1 MERRFHMKI
10 FRLFHAQR
18 AELRPM
24 GAALGLGA
32 GQPKLLNYLSVHGS
46 CMQKELADY
55 FEVDPAAISRM
66 LAALE
71 RGGFITRDAG
81 APRKRCGLVELTDKG
96 RKAASDWAACCE
108 RFDERLLRGFS
119 EAEREQFAD
128 YLGRAYRNLR
138 GEEVGETSSGSLSAC
153 MSTGAT

>member
-1 MERRFHMKI
+1 
-10 FRLFHAQR
+10 
-18 AELRPM
+18 
-24 GAALGLGA
+24 
-32 GQPKLLNYLSVHGS
+32 
-46 CMQKELADY
+46 MQKELADY

-108 RFDERLLRGFS
+108 RFDERRCAAFPRPSASPVRPTTSAAPIGIS
-119 EAEREQFAD
+119 EARRSERHERPQAA
-128 YLGRAYRNLR
+128 LCLPA
-138 GEEVGETSSGSLSAC
+138 
-153 MSTGAT
+153 

>member
-1 MERRFHMKI
+1 
-10 FRLFHAQR
+10 
-18 AELRPM
+18 
-24 GAALGLGA
+24 
-32 GQPKLLNYLSVHGS
+32 
-46 CMQKELADY
+46 MQKELADY

-119 EAEREQFAD
+119 EAEREQFAN

-138 GEEVGETSSGSLSAC
+138 GEEVGET
-153 MSTGAT
+153 

>member
-18 AELRPM
+18 SELRRE

-32 GQPKLLNYLSVHGS
+32 GQPKLLSYLTTHGS

-55 FEVDPAAISRM
+55 FEVDPAAVSRM
-66 LAALE
+66 LSALE

-96 RKAASDWAACCE
+96 RQAAQNWAECCE

-119 EAEREQFAD
+119 AAEREQFAD
-128 YLGRAYRNLR
+128 FLGRAYRNLR
-138 GEEVGETSSGSLSAC
+138 SEGGGEG
-153 MSTGAT
+153 

>member
-1 MERRFHMKI
+1 MERKFHMKI

-24 GAALGLGA
+24 GTALGLGA
-32 GQPKLLNYLSVHGS
+32 GQPKLLSYLSAHGS

-55 FEVDPAAISRM
+55 FEVDPAAVSRM

-81 APRKRCGLVELTDKG
+81 APRRRCGLVELTDKG
-96 RKAASDWAACCE
+96 REASQKWAAYCE
-108 RFDERLLRGFS
+108 SFDERLLRGFS
-119 EAEREQFAD
+119 AEEREQFAD

-138 GEEVGETSSGSLSAC
+138 GEEVDET
-153 MSTGAT
+153 

>member
-1 MERRFHMKI
+1 MERKFHMKI

-18 AELRPM
+18 AELRPL

-32 GQPKLLNYLSVHGS
+32 GQPKLLSYLSAHGS

-81 APRKRCGLVELTDKG
+81 APRRRCGLVELTDKG
-96 RKAASDWAACCE
+96 RKAAQDWAECCE

-119 EAEREQFAD
+119 DDERGQFAEF
-128 YLGRAYRNLR
+128 LSRAYRNHR
-138 GEEVGETSSGSLSAC
+138 NEEDGET
-153 MSTGAT
+153 

>member
-32 GQPKLLNYLSVHGS
+32 GQPTLLTY
-46 CMQKELADY
+46 
-55 FEVDPAAISRM
+55 
-66 LAALE
+66 
-71 RGGFITRDAG
+71 
-81 APRKRCGLVELTDKG
+81 LTDKG

-108 RFDERLLRGFS
+108 RFDERLRRGFS
-119 EAEREQFAD
+119 EAEREQFAN

-138 GEEVGETSSGSLSAC
+138 GEEVGET
-153 MSTGAT
+153 

>member
-46 CMQKELADY
+46 CMQKSWQT
-55 FEVDPAAISRM
+55 ISRSTPPRI
-66 LAALE
+66 ADA
-71 RGGFITRDAG
+71 RGARA
-81 APRKRCGLVELTDKG
+81 RGLHHP
-96 RKAASDWAACCE
+96 
-108 RFDERLLRGFS
+108 
-119 EAEREQFAD
+119 
-128 YLGRAYRNLR
+128 
-138 GEEVGETSSGSLSAC
+138 
-153 MSTGAT
+153 

>member
-71 RGGFITRDAG
+71 RGGFRNTVMNAVTES
-81 APRKRCGLVELTDKG
+81 CDKMI
-96 RKAASDWAACCE
+96 
-108 RFDERLLRGFS
+108 
-119 EAEREQFAD
+119 
-128 YLGRAYRNLR
+128 
-138 GEEVGETSSGSLSAC
+138 EVGKKA
-153 MSTGAT
+153 

>member
-1 MERRFHMKI
+1 
-10 FRLFHAQR
+10 
-18 AELRPM
+18 
-24 GAALGLGA
+24 
-32 GQPKLLNYLSVHGS
+32 
-46 CMQKELADY
+46 MQKELADY

-81 APRKRCGLVELTDKG
+81 APRKRCGLVELTEKG

-119 EAEREQFAD
+119 EAEREPSSPT
-128 YLGRAYRNLR
+128 
-138 GEEVGETSSGSLSAC
+138 TSAAPIGISEARRSERHERPQAALCLPA
-153 MSTGAT
+153 

>member
-81 APRKRCGLVELTDKG
+81 APRTRCGLVELTDKG

-138 GEEVGETSSGSLSAC
+138 GEEVGET
-153 MSTGAT
+153 

>member
-46 CMQKELADY
+46 CMRRMSQ
-55 FEVDPAAISRM
+55 EVILSAMP
-66 LAALE
+66 
-71 RGGFITRDAG
+71 T
-81 APRKRCGLVELTDKG
+81 
-96 RKAASDWAACCE
+96 
-108 RFDERLLRGFS
+108 GFS
-119 EAEREQFAD
+119 P
-128 YLGRAYRNLR
+128 
-138 GEEVGETSSGSLSAC
+138 
-153 MSTGAT
+153 